1 MLLLKSMT
9 KIIFS
14 HGFGVKADARGMF
27 TEIAANFPEHLF
39 EMFDYNRILENG
51 DIEVASLREQA
62 KKLQAI
68 LDKQKDKVILIA
80 HSQGCITA
88 GLVNPDN
95 VKKVILLAP
104 PEKMSMQR
112 VMDKL
117 MRKPGA
123 EVNLDGMSR
132 LPRSDG
138 TTTLISREY
147 IESVSHVNP
156 MEIYQKLADTVP
168 TIIVRCTNDEV
179 LGLTEVNKINNA
191 THRDLEADHDFTG
204 ASRARLL
211 NVLSYELNSS
221 ADGSR

>member
-1 MLLLKSMT
+1 MT

-27 TEIAANFPEHLF
+27 TEIAANFPEFTF

-51 DIEVASLREQA
+51 DIEVAPLNDQA

-68 LDKQKDKVILIA
+68 LDQQKDKVIIIA
-80 HSQGCITA
+80 HSQGCITT
-88 GLVNPDN
+88 GMVSLGN
-95 VKKVILLAP
+95 VWKIILLAP

-123 EVNLDGMSR
+123 EVNLSGVSK

-147 IESVSHVNP
+147 IESVSNINP
-156 MEIYQKLADTVP
+156 LEIYQKIANTVE
-168 TIIVRCTNDEV
+168 TIIIRCTEDEV
-179 LGLTEVNKINNA
+179 LGLTEVNKIKNA
-191 THRDLEADHDFTG
+191 IHIDIKADHDFTG
-204 ASRARLL
+204 AGRARLL
-211 NVLSYELNSS
+211 SVLLDELISTNY
-221 ADGSR
+221 

>member
-1 MLLLKSMT
+1 MS

-27 TEIAANFPEHLF
+27 TEIAANFPEYQC
-39 EMFDYNRILENG
+39 EMFNYNNILENG
-51 DIEVASLREQA
+51 DIEVAPLSDQA
-62 KKLQAI
+62 KKLQNV
-68 LDKQKDKVILIA
+68 LDQQKDKVVIIA

-88 GLVNPDN
+88 GMVSLDN
-95 VKKVILLAP
+95 VRRVILLAP

-123 EVNLDGMSR
+123 EVNLSGVSK

-147 IESVSHVNP
+147 IESVSNINP
-156 MEIYQKLADTVP
+156 LEIYQ
-168 TIIVRCTNDEV
+168 TIANEVATTIVRCTEDEV
-179 LGLTEVNKINNA
+179 LGLTEVNKIKNA
-191 THRDLEADHDFTG
+191 THIDIEADHDFTG
-204 ASRARLL
+204 TGRAKLL
-211 NVLSYELNSS
+211 GFLSGELR
-221 ADGSR
+221 GVR